1 MAIDTDA
8 LLAAIDAHRDNAYG
22 SDDHSALGEKRA
34 KAIEAY
40 LGLNVNPAPEGR
52 SQVVDR
58 TVYQTIHT
66 ILPSLVRIFASSSED
81 VCKFVPVGPEDEPAA
96 EQQTAVINHM
106 VTGLNPWEQIASDW
120 IHDALLLSNGYCLA
134 YWDESERVVQD
145 KYEGQ
150 SEDQLMMLLQDKG
163 VRVVEHS
170 EYVDE
175 QLTADAELA
184 HQQQLVQWQQMAQQ
198 AQAQGQPAPPQP
210 PAPGPQMLHDVTI
223 ERVENEGKVCIK
235 VLPPEHC
242 YVSGETPDWTLNECP
257 YFEYREQKTI
267 ADLRAMG
274 LEVPDDV
281 SDDEEDH
288 NEEDFARD
296 RFGED
301 QDPENM
307 KGPLRRVWAR
317 MIWCKADAEGQNDS
331 RLYYSVVVGR
341 TVLYVEPCSRIPVA
355 SICAQPLPHRHI
367 GMSLA
372 ETVMDVQDIRTAV
385 TRGGLDNLYLT
396 NNGRHVVS
404 SRVNL
409 EDFLDARPGGVVR
422 MLDDSMPAEGHIVPL
437 THPFAFEQI
446 IGSLEYFD
454 QIAQNRT
461 GASRYFSGT
470 DANAIN
476 KTASGTMALQNMAAM
491 RVEHVA
497 RMMAPGVEALFAA
510 VQEIVSKHR
519 NKPLAIKLRGQWV
532 TVDPQAWRTKRDVRI
547 SVGVGAGNKESMLA
561 QLTQMFQTQM
571 MLAPMGLAGPQQ
583 LHATVT
589 EMGKLAGFA
598 NPAKFWQDP
607 SQMAPQPPQIPPEVQ
622 REQVRAQADQQRL
635 QFEAQ
640 QAQMKAQAEQM
651 LERERMTLQAQTDQA
666 REEMQARQKQL
677 ELQQK
682 AEFEQIKASYQ
693 AQADERREALEKWKA
708 ELDAA
713 VKLQIAQM
721 SKPPEADPNIER
733 LLQEFAALREEL
745 NSPTEIVRDES
756 GRAVGVKRGNR
767 VRSINRGPDGRAVG
781 VQ

>member
-1 MAIDTDA
+1 
-8 LLAAIDAHRDNAYG
+8 
-22 SDDHSALGEKRA
+22 
-34 KAIEAY
+34 
-40 LGLNVNPAPEGR
+40 
-52 SQVVDR
+52 
-58 TVYQTIHT
+58 
-66 ILPSLVRIFASSSED
+66 
-81 VCKFVPVGPEDEPAA
+81 
-96 EQQTAVINHM
+96 
-106 VTGLNPWEQIASDW
+106 
-120 IHDALLLSNGYCLA
+120 
-134 YWDESERVVQD
+134 
-145 KYEGQ
+145 
-150 SEDQLMMLLQDKG
+150 
-163 VRVVEHS
+163 
-170 EYVDE
+170 
-175 QLTADAELA
+175 
-184 HQQQLVQWQQMAQQ
+184 
-198 AQAQGQPAPPQP
+198 
-210 PAPGPQMLHDVTI
+210 
-223 ERVENEGKVCIK
+223 
-235 VLPPEHC
+235 
-242 YVSGETPDWTLNECP
+242 
-257 YFEYREQKTI
+257 
-267 ADLRAMG
+267 
-274 LEVPDDV
+274 
-281 SDDEEDH
+281 
-288 NEEDFARD
+288 
-296 RFGED
+296 
-301 QDPENM
+301 
-307 KGPLRRVWAR
+307 
-317 MIWCKADAEGQNDS
+317 
-331 RLYYSVVVGR
+331 
-341 TVLYVEPCSRIPVA
+341 
-355 SICAQPLPHRHI
+355 
-367 GMSLA
+367 
-372 ETVMDVQDIRTAV
+372 
-385 TRGGLDNLYLT
+385 
-396 NNGRHVVS
+396 
-404 SRVNL
+404 
-409 EDFLDARPGGVVR
+409 

-547 SVGVGAGNKESMLA
+547 SVGVGAGNKESMRA

-682 AEFEQIKASYQ
+682 AEYEQIKASYQ